1 MKMIF
6 GLRDE
11 EDPSTLQTG
20 HSLATEEWLDGIS
33 ASYLGQLPEN
43 MVEPYIRA
51 STQWQ
56 MFMKIPK
63 GGKNFDIFQDL

>member
-1 MKMIF
+1 
-6 GLRDE
+6 
-11 EDPSTLQTG
+11 
-20 HSLATEEWLDGIS
+20 LATEEWLDGIS